1 MFTKSAVAGAALAL
15 VAGVAGA
22 QELERWGE
30 TSGWDILI
38 DPTLGNGCLI
48 QAEYDDGSVVR
59 IGFDPTQDA
68 GYVTVFNTAW
78 GDVEEGA
85 TYPVSFA
92 LDGEEYDAEATGMYL
107 NDVPGLDIIFDNP
120 DFLLDIAQR
129 NVMTMLHEGQEVMVI
144 ELGGTNAAIQEA
156 IRCDDAQ
163 G

>member
-22 QELERWGE
+22 QSLERWGE

-59 IGFDPTQDA
+59 IGFDRTQDA

-85 TYPVSFA
+85 AYPVSFA
-92 LDGEEYDAEATGMYL
+92 LDSEEYDAEATGMYL
-107 NDVPGLDIIFDNP
+107 EDVPGLDIVFDNP

-129 NVMTMLHEGQEVMVI
+129 NVMTMLHEGEEVMVI